1 MAKRICRGNPEIK
14 KPATSQQV
22 RAFFRQSYLI
32 KEFTMKVE
40 IKLIPFTEQG
50 TLYMLAT
57 KEKTHI
63 PVFRSQFIIFFNIKY
78 KYSPLDGTKGIY

>member
-1 MAKRICRGNPEIK
+1 
-14 KPATSQQV
+14 
-22 RAFFRQSYLI
+22 
-32 KEFTMKVE
+32 MKVE